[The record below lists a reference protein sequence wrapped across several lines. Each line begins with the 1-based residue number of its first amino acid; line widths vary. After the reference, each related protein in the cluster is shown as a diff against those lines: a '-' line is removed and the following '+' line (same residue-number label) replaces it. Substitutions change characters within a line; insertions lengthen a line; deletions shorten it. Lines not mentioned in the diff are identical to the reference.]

1 LSKSISREYV
11 IAADHPCLDGHFPG
25 DPIVPGVVLLDTMRM
40 LLQQWRPQLY
50 ITAIPQAKFHHP
62 LRPEEP
68 FIIALTERSPNR
80 YRFEC
85 LRRADNLASGVIC
98 TEERPS

>member
-1 LSKSISREYV
+1 MANSISRDYV

-40 LLQQWRPQLY
+40 QLHQWRPQLY

-62 LRPEEP
+62 LRPGEP
-68 FIIALTERSPNR
+68 FTITLMERSPSK

-85 LRRADNLASGVIC
+85 LRGANKLASGFLH
-98 TEERPS
+98 TEQRPS